1 MKQSLITL
9 KRMSLLTLGLFS
21 NLLLGQTIENFEYTS
36 GELLT
41 DNGYGSLG
49 DAPAVYVNNSGLE
62 YSGLAVSGVGNAA
75 HIEISEGSSDASP
88 NYGNERI
95 VKRDMF
101 SSSKSSG
108 TIYLSFIAKIQS
120 TIDSEDLEENFF
132 VSMSNY
138 QGWGKRGRVYAKDD
152 GSGKV
157 MFGFTKGYSSPN
169 WVTIPYDYGKTY
181 LFVVKYEILDGDDN
195 DVASLFI
202 FDAATDGVPTTEPTS
217 VTLTASYG
225 SDPDNIK
232 QVHLRQRKVDA
243 IVDGII
249 MGTSWEDVILS
260 NSPYPEYYIDSVS
273 GDDSNAGNSSDSP
286 WRTLLN
292 LKSVVL
298 DPGNTVYLKCGSEWN
313 EVFSFNGSG
322 SSGNPILIKPYG
334 SGSRPLIAPG
344 GTDYA
349 FLIKNQQYIEVE
361 GLKITNQGTT
371 HQKDR
376 KGVYIEVE
384 NFGVVNHIHLKD
396 LEITDVNGRHGGLS
410 DGDFQDDKMS
420 GGVVIKIL
428 GDLVE
433 TYFDG
438 LLIEDCHIHHVSQT
452 GISNKSSWDD
462 RQWPRNGG
470 SYVNTSWVGSRNVV
484 YRNNTLEHIAGNGI
498 IIREAYAPLLEYN
511 RLYYCGELT
520 TGNAAFCFNT
530 DYALFQYNEVSNTV
544 TNAGDVD
551 SGGLDSDFKTRWTTF
566 QYNYCHNN
574 GEGGVLITG
583 GPARWDTAFNY
594 NTIIR
599 YNLLVDNGDH
609 GVKTSGNV
617 MGLKVYNNHIYSAL
631 GEPVEV
637 IQHVSWEGYSR
648 DAEYYNNIFNCSQ
661 ATGSINLGSSTEN
674 SIYSNQFSGV
684 MAHGQVS
691 AENNLWNTAPIYQE
705 SQTSAGGIESFR
717 LAATSAGIDA
727 GSSYQQ
733 TAEDGYGVEIPI
745 KDIYGNAVTDN
756 NVDIGMEEKSSQL
769 SNKPYKIDNVK
780 IYVYQSNKGKQL
792 KVKVHNAEHIYFTN
806 VKIFDVNG
814 KMIVNQALGNEK
826 DMIINLENKL
836 VKRMYVL
843 IISNEKINYFKKFLA
858 R

>member
-1 MKQSLITL
+1 MKQSLHIL
-9 KRMSLLTLGLFS
+9 KRISLLVLGLFS
-21 NLLLGQTIENFEYTS
+21 TLAMGQTVENFEYTS

-41 DNGYGSLG
+41 ANGYGTKG
-49 DAPAVYVNNSGLE
+49 DAPAVYVTDSGLE
-62 YSGLAVSGVGNAA
+62 YSGLAVSGVGKAA
-75 HIEISEGSSDASP
+75 HIEISEDGDGDPST
-88 NYGNERI
+88 YGGERI
-95 VKRDMF
+95 AWREMF
-101 SSSKSSG
+101 SQSVSSG
-108 TIYLSFIAKIQS
+108 TVYLSFIAKIQS
-120 TIDSEDLEENFF
+120 TIDGANMFNNFF
-132 VSMSNY
+132 ISMSDPDRN
-138 QGWGKRGRVYAKDD
+138 KLRGRVMAKDD
-152 GSGKV
+152 GSGNV
-157 MFGFTKGYSSPN
+157 MFGLTKGYSTTIN
-169 WVTIPYDYGKTY
+169 WTTATYDYNKTY
-181 LFVVKYEILDGDDN
+181 LFVVKYEFLTGGDSD

-202 FDAATDGVPTTEPTS
+202 FDAATDGVPTSEPTAAD
-217 VTLTASYG
+217 LTANDG
-225 SDPDNIK
+225 SDTPKIK
-232 QVHLRQRKVDA
+232 IVHLRQRKVDA
-243 IVDGII
+243 IVDGLI
-249 MGTSWEDVILS
+249 MGTSWENVVLS
-260 NSPYPEYYIDSVS
+260 NSPYPEYYIDSVG

-298 DPGNTVYLKCGSEWN
+298 DPGNIVYLKRGSEWN

-322 SSGNPILIKPYG
+322 TSGNPILIKPYG
-334 SGSRPLIAPG
+334 SGSRPLIASG

-376 KGVYIEVE
+376 KGVYIEAE

-420 GGVVIKIL
+420 GGIIIKIL

-511 RLYYCGELT
+511 RLDYCGELT

-631 GEPVEV
+631 AEPIEV

-661 ATGSINLGSSTEN
+661 ATGSINLGSSTGN

-691 AENNLWNTAPIYQE
+691 ADNNLWNTAPIYQ
-705 SQTSAGGIESFR
+705 SSPTSAGGIESFR

-727 GSSYQQ
+727 GSGYQH

-745 KDIYGNAVTDN
+745 QDIYGNAVTDN
-756 NVDIGMEEKSSQL
+756 NVDIGMEEK
-769 SNKPYKIDNVK
+769 
-780 IYVYQSNKGKQL
+780 
-792 KVKVHNAEHIYFTN
+792 
-806 VKIFDVNG
+806 
-814 KMIVNQALGNEK
+814 
-826 DMIINLENKL
+826 
-836 VKRMYVL
+836 
-843 IISNEKINYFKKFLA
+843 
-858 R
+858 